1 MLQYESRHSQMF
13 YKYVLLKISQ
23 NTQENTCTGVFIL
36 IKFATSSKRDS
47 STGVLLWILQK
58 IFTGHLQRLPLHSN
72 LRKVVIGWFLDLS
85 YHSPKEIVSA
95 RKVFLRRFRFHLKVL
110 VKIEQ
115 KKFSTMVGKYVNT
128 EAAIQMFYQV
138 SAFKLSAKL
147 GKIPMAELLILSFVF
162 LIVNKFEYLNVIKR
176 NLIKRNLRNIH

>member
-1 MLQYESRHSQMF
+1 M
-13 YKYVLLKISQ
+13 
-23 NTQENTCTGVFIL
+23 
-36 IKFATSSKRDS
+36 
-47 STGVLLWILQK
+47 
-58 IFTGHLQRLPLHSN
+58 
-72 LRKVVIGWFLDLS
+72 
-85 YHSPKEIVSA
+85 
-95 RKVFLRRFRFHLKVL
+95 
-110 VKIEQ
+110 KIEQ